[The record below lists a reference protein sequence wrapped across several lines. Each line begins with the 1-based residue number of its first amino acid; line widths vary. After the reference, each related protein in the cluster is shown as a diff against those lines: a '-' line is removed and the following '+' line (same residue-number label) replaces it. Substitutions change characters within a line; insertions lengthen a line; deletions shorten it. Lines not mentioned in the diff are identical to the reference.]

1 MQGSLVNLFNKKFLE
16 KTVNRLSLVVL
27 DVECIKNNIVKELG
41 VNKDGQTVVY
51 SFLPPKKFKPT
62 SQSCWFT
69 KNLQG
74 INWSS
79 GFENYT
85 ELEKSRRNH
94 KLLIWITMFALE
106 FSFDIQ
112 R

>member
-1 MQGSLVNLFNKKFLE
+1 MLIILTKKTSE
-16 KTVNRLSLVVL
+16 KTVSGNSLVVL
-27 DVECIKNNIVKELG
+27 DNECIENNIVKELR
-41 VNKDGQTVVY
+41 VYKDGKTVGY
-51 SFLPPKKFKPT
+51 SFLVPKKFKPT

-94 KLLIWITMFALE
+94 KLLIWMTMFALE